1 MPTINDVQTWSGRD
15 AVDNDGDKVGAIK
28 DIYLDR
34 QSGEPE
40 WAAVKTGLFG
50 TKVSFVP
57 LEGASA
63 AGDEVRLAYD
73 KATIKDAPNVEAD
86 GELSPEEESRLY
98 DHYGRGDYGD
108 WDDSSDDRTEGVA
121 AVTSGFAAATRT
133 SAGSRAAMTTTR
145 RPMTR

>member
-86 GELSPEEESRLY
+86 GELSPRRS
-98 DHYGRGDYGD
+98 
-108 WDDSSDDRTEGVA
+108 A
-121 AVTSGFAAATRT
+121 AVRPLRAGVRQRRRRRPQRRPARRSAATRP
-133 SAGSRAAMTTTR
+133 GP